1 MSVLNE
7 RRDVMENLKGR
18 VVQINSGG
26 TTRLGEVI
34 GDRGEQVAVWFPPI
48 NSADDSEVKYLAKWR
63 LLTSEYY
70 FGDVPSAMGVYLIA
84 KPIIEECA

>member
-1 MSVLNE
+1 
-7 RRDVMENLKGR
+7 MENLKGR
-18 VVQINSGG
+18 VVQINVDGV
-26 TTRLGEVI
+26 TRLGEVI
-34 GDRGEQVAVWFPPI
+34 GDRGEQVVVWFPPI
-48 NSADDSEVKYLAKWR
+48 SSADDSEVKYFAKWR

>member
-1 MSVLNE
+1 
-7 RRDVMENLKGR
+7 MENLKNR

-48 NSADDSEVKYLAKWR
+48 SADDSEVKYIAKWR

-70 FGDVPSAMGVYLIA
+70 FGRCP
-84 KPIIEECA
+84 

>member
-1 MSVLNE
+1 MSLLNE
-7 RRDVMENLKGR
+7 REIVMENLKGR
-18 VVQINSGG
+18 VVQINVDGV
-26 TTRLGEVI
+26 TRLGEVI

-48 NSADDSEVKYLAKWR
+48 SSADDSEVKYFAKWR

>member
-1 MSVLNE
+1 
-7 RRDVMENLKGR
+7 MENLKGR

-34 GDRGEQVAVWFPPI
+34 GDRGEQVAVWFPPVS
-48 NSADDSEVKYLAKWR
+48 SADDSEVKYFAKWR

>member
-1 MSVLNE
+1 
-7 RRDVMENLKGR
+7 MENLKGR

-34 GDRGEQVAVWFPPI
+34 GDRGTNRLRFGSRRSVVLMILRSSTSPSGDCSRVSTT
-48 NSADDSEVKYLAKWR
+48 SAM
-63 LLTSEYY
+63 
-70 FGDVPSAMGVYLIA
+70 FPSAMGVYLIA